1 MKIKLCG
8 MRFDS
13 SFGASNNYAWTGTY
27 NGDNNAYNVNSNG
40 NTNNNNQNNS
50 FAVPAALF
58 GTCILR
64 DTVNKKGFRISV
76 LRNIGCYYFADIL
89 EIKNLCDREI

>member
-27 NGDNNAYNVNSNG
+27 NGNNNAWIVNSNG
-40 NTNNNNQNNS
+40 NTTNNNQNNS
-50 FAVPAALF
+50 YVVPAALF

-76 LRNIGCYYFADIL
+76 FRNIGWQYITGIL
-89 EIKNLCDREI
+89 KIKNLCDGEI